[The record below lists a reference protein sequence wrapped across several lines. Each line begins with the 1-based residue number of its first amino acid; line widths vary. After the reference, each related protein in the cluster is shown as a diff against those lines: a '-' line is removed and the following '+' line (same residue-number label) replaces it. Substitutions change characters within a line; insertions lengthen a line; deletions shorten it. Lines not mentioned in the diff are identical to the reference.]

1 MAQKAKAEV
10 ESDLTREQLRAA
22 YEKAGAY
29 EKQLMKELS
38 EKGTPREAALVAE
51 VLHYFP
57 DAFLD

>member
-1 MAQKAKAEV
+1 MAQKAKATV

-22 YEKAGAY
+22 YEKAGGL
-29 EKQLMKELS
+29 EKQLMRELS